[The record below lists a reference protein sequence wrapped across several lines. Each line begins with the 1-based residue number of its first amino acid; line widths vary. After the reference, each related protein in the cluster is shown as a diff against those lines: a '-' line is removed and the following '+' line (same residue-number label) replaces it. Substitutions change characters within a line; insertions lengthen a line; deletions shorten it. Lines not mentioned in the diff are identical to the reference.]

1 MRQPGE
7 SGINERVAPNTEGMY
22 AAAMGHRRQ
31 IIYPIQC
38 AILWVFAAWAVSG
51 CASDALSLDA
61 PNIIDVTP
69 QPSIVSIG
77 ESIRV
82 DFYPQSDVA
91 DGAESGIRQLD
102 TASIESLG
110 ILVDGWSFRSA
121 FDFSIS
127 MSVSERAQTG
137 IFQIEIPL
145 TNEYERFVARFN
157 LQVTR

>member
-7 SGINERVAPNTEGMY
+7 TEHNERVAPNTEGMY
-22 AAAMGHRRQ
+22 AAAMRHHRQ
-31 IIYPIQC
+31 TINLIQC
-38 AILWVFAAWAVSG
+38 ATLWVFTALIASG
-51 CASDALSLDA
+51 CASDALSLEA

-69 QPSIVSIG
+69 QPSIISVG

-91 DGAESGIRQLD
+91 DGTESGIRQLE
-102 TASIESLG
+102 TQSIESLG

-127 MSVSERAQTG
+127 LSVAEGAQTG